1 MDLCPKIS
9 GMVELEI
16 TSAEPEA
23 MLQALNAAKIE
34 IRNIYKVSELTYR
47 ILIQRRDYV
56 QTKNICMERDEA
68 AVCVGRYGIYWGV
81 LRAVRHPILCIGVI
95 LVFLG
100 SMLLPNCILL
110 VRVDG
115 ASSIPAQKI
124 VEVAQ
129 ECGIRFGASW
139 RVVRSEQMKNA
150 LLSALPELQW
160 AGVNTYGCTA
170 VISVRERS
178 EEDTGLEPEGVVD
191 IVAAKDGYVLSV
203 ESGEGTALVQPG
215 DTVKEG
221 QTLISGYIDCGT
233 HVRAVRAK
241 GEVFAHTERN
251 AVAIMPVE
259 WDHRIL
265 QTRISK
271 KISLLIGKNRINL
284 WKDSGILDSRCG
296 RMYEEYYVTLP
307 GGFDLPVAL
316 CVDSYSFFEMQPFA
330 IQKEEA
336 ERVLSDF
343 VELYLKQQMIA
354 GMIYEGNYSVTDD
367 AGVFWLRG
375 IYVCREMIGKE
386 RQEKIGDTNGK
397 NR

>member
-9 GMVELEI
+9 GIVELEI

-23 MLQALNAAKIE
+23 MLRALNAARIE

-47 ILIQRRDYV
+47 IRIQRRDYI
-56 QTKNICMERDEA
+56 QTKNICKERDEE
-68 AVCVGRYGIYWGV
+68 AVCVGRYGLYWGV
-81 LRAVRHPILCIGVI
+81 LRAVRHPILCIGVL
-95 LVFLG
+95 LVFFS
-100 SMLLPNCILL
+100 SMLLPSCILF
-110 VRVDG
+110 VRIDG

-129 ECGIRFGASW
+129 ECGIRFGASR
-139 RVVRSEQMKNA
+139 RVVRSEQAKNA

-178 EEDTGLEPEGVVD
+178 KEDTGLESEGVVN
-191 IVAAKDGYVLSV
+191 IVATKDGHVFSV
-203 ESGEGTALVQPG
+203 ELGEGTALIQPG
-215 DTVKEG
+215 DTVQEG
-221 QTLISGYIDCGT
+221 QTLISGYMDCGT

-241 GEVFAHTERN
+241 GEIFAHTERIA
-251 AVAIMPVE
+251 AVVMPAE
-259 WDHRIL
+259 WHCRVL
-265 QTRISK
+265 PTRVCK
-271 KISLLIGKNRINL
+271 KISLLIGKKRINL

-307 GGFDLPVAL
+307 GGFALPVAL
-316 CVDSYSFFEMQPFA
+316 CVDSYSFYEVQPLA
-330 IQKEEA
+330 IQKDEA
-336 ERVLSDF
+336 EQSLSDF

-354 GMIYEGNYSVTDD
+354 GTICEGNHSVTDD
-367 AGVFWLRG
+367 TGVFCLRG